1 MPISLA
7 QYKTYLTQY
16 LAPQKRRIVLLTVLL
31 FSDIGLQLVNPQIIR
46 HFIDLVKSTG
56 PLQTLTTIALIYIG
70 VSLVQQGL
78 AIWTTY
84 VSEIVS
90 WAATNALRSD
100 LARHCLRLD
109 MSFHNAHTPGEMIER
124 IDGDINALS
133 NFFSRFLI
141 QILGSVLLLLGILI
155 LLFYEDWRAGLGLT
169 VFVTLAFTILIR
181 CRNIAVPHWEAV
193 RQASADMFGFLE
205 DRLAG
210 TEDIRA
216 NRAKPYV
223 LRRFYELTRDWLKK
237 EIKSALMVNI
247 MVVSQV
253 ILYTMGNAA
262 ALAIGAY
269 LYREGT
275 LSIGAVYLLFHYT
288 NMLIRPIEMITF
300 QLQDLQRAGAS
311 VGRVHEL
318 TRIESKLPPGK
329 GDPLPEGTLSVSF
342 QNVSF
347 GYAETEPVL
356 KDLSFHLAPGRV
368 LGLLGRTGSGK
379 TTLTRLLFRLYD
391 PDQGAV
397 CLGET
402 DVRYA
407 HLPDLRNRIAMVTQN
422 VQLFQASVRDNLTLF
437 DPQIPDRRVQQ
448 TLSELGMDAWINAL
462 PDGLD
467 TELAA
472 EGGGVSAGEAQ
483 LLAFAR
489 IFLLKDPDLVIL
501 DEASSRL
508 DPATEQLLEHAVDRL
523 VQGRTAII
531 IAHRLGTVRRASD
544 IMILDDGRIQEHGP
558 RNRLERDPDSRFY
571 ALLQTGLEDVL
582 V

>member
-1 MPISLA
+1 MPVSLT

-16 LAPQKRRIVLLTVLL
+16 LAPQKRRVVLLTVLL
-31 FSDIGLQLVNPQIIR
+31 FSDIGLQLVNPQLIR

-205 DRLAG
+205 ERLAG

-253 ILYTMGNAA
+253 ILFTMGNAA

-329 GDPLPEGTLSVSF
+329 GDPLPGGSLSVSF

-356 KDLSFHLAPGRV
+356 KDLSFQLAPGRV

-407 HLPDLRNRIAMVTQN
+407 HLPELRNRIAMVTQN

-462 PDGLD
+462 PDGLN
-467 TELAA
+467 TELTA

-508 DPATEQLLEHAVDRL
+508 DPATEQLLEQAVDRL

-558 RNRLERDPDSRFY
+558 RNRLERDSDSRFY